1 MAEWIDYSKTSQGYY
16 NVSKMLMPVDEEE
29 KYTITNSKGG
39 GKKVFLAEQGLYYVT
54 ND

>member
-1 MAEWIDYSKTSQGYY
+1 
-16 NVSKMLMPVDEEE
+16 MLMPIDEQE
-29 KYTITNSKGG
+29 KVAITNSNSG